1 MFSGK
6 KLVINHFKRYSR
18 KKIGDVILGVTN
30 AGGLNLAVNF
40 ESAINA
46 GEILKNK

>member
-40 ESAINA
+40 
-46 GEILKNK
+46 